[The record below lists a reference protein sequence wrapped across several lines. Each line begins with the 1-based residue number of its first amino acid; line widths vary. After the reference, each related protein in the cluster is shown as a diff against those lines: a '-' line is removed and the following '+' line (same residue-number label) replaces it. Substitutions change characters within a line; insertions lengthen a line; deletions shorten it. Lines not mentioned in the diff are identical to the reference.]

1 MAAWG
6 KALRFWDMLALLP
19 MEFDG
24 KHVTEL
30 QHDMYMHVNTVRK
43 QIWAITAESFSF
55 KKPLDP
61 VASGAFGRHI
71 TAILLRCLRLFEGS
85 V

>member
-1 MAAWG
+1 
-6 KALRFWDMLALLP
+6 MLALLP

-43 QIWAITAESFSF
+43 QIWTIAAESFSF
-55 KKPLDP
+55 KRPLDP
-61 VASGAFGRHI
+61 VASGAFEHQHRSNNL
-71 TAILLRCLRLFEGS
+71 AVS
-85 V
+85 VVV